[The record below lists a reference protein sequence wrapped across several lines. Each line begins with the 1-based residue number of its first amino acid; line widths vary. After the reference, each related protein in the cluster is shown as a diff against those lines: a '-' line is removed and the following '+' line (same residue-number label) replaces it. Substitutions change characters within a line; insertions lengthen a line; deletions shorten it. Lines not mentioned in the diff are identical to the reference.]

1 MDQLTIN
8 FEPGLRERYPTIY
21 HVLRAMAERSGRPMK
36 SIAAD
41 MDMSASDLSRR
52 LNADLNENDTRVF
65 DIGFLD
71 AGEKGFMKATRSTLV
86 IEWLAEGH
94 LDNVQPERQ
103 RQRAISELA
112 KLMPKV
118 AELLALAGDG
128 KGGAGA

>member
-21 HVLRAMAERSGRPMK
+21 HVLRAMAERSGRAMK
-36 SIAAD
+36 AIAAD
-41 MDMSASDLSRR
+41 MDMSSSELSRR
-52 LNADLNENDTRVF
+52 LNADQNENDTRVF

-94 LDNVQPERQ
+94 LDQVNPDRQ

-112 KLMPKV
+112 RLMPQIG
-118 AELLALAGDG
+118 ALLALAGDG
-128 KGGAGA
+128 KQTV

>member
-21 HVLRAMAERSGRPMK
+21 HVLRAMAERSQRSMK
-36 SIAAD
+36 AIAAD
-41 MDMSASDLSRR
+41 MDMSSSELSRR

-71 AGEKGFMKATRSTLV
+71 AGDKGFMKATRSTLI

-94 LDNVQPERQ
+94 MDQVNPARQ
-103 RQRAISELA
+103 QQRALTELSRLLPQLNA
-112 KLMPKV
+112 LV
-118 AELLALAGDG
+118 AAAGVG
-128 KGGAGA
+128 KA

>member
-21 HVLRAMAERSGRPMK
+21 HVLRAMVERSGRQMK
-36 SIAAD
+36 AIAAD
-41 MDMSASDLSRR
+41 MDMSQTELSRR

-94 LDNVQPERQ
+94 LDQVNPDRQ
-103 RQRAISELA
+103 RQRVVSELA
-112 KLMPKV
+112 QLLPKV
-118 AELLALAGDG
+118 AELLAMAGEG
-128 KGGAGA
+128 KPTAKA